1 MQLMDFHLPPVVAVL
16 VALATT
22 LAIAS
27 SVVISAMIGEVNKK
41 LPKDQQVSYLWR
53 YPGKFSDIN
62 DQYKRFYPNGP
73 LARVLKVIGVL
84 IVVMMAAAAY
94 LFGVLSGNL

>member
-1 MQLMDFHLPPVVAVL
+1 MDFHLPPVVAVL
-16 VALATT
+16 VALASA

-27 SVVISAMIGEVNKK
+27 SVIISAMIGEVNRK
-41 LPKDQQVSYLWR
+41 LPKDQ
-53 YPGKFSDIN
+53 
-62 DQYKRFYPNGP
+62 RFYPNGP
-73 LARVLKVIGVL
+73 LARVLKVIGIL

>member
-1 MQLMDFHLPPVVAVL
+1 MDFHLPPVVAVL
-16 VALATT
+16 VALAAT
-22 LAIAS
+22 LMIAS

-62 DQYKRFYPNGP
+62 DQYKLFYPNGP
-73 LARVLKVIGVL
+73 LARILKVIGVL

-94 LFGVLSGNL
+94 LFGALSGNL

>member
-1 MQLMDFHLPPVVAVL
+1 MVAVL

-73 LARVLKVIGVL
+73 LARVLKVIWVL
-84 IVVMMAAAAY
+84 SVIMMAAAAF